1 MMWEL
6 IRKNRMKSVLLLF
19 GMGAIL
25 IALGYFIGIAELEN
39 AWAGIILAA
48 IIWLIV
54 ALSSFW
60 GGKSIMLANTGA
72 YQLTE
77 ANMRFHQLFNLV
89 EEMRI
94 AANMDFA
101 PQVYLITDRSLN
113 AFAVGNRRENYA
125 IVLTMGLLEKLNRN
139 ELQAVI
145 AHELSHIIS
154 RDSQFMTFAGTILGA
169 IQILRKGILENRR
182 YSGGSRYR
190 SSKSKS
196 NSNSDSGSGKL
207 VAYLILIAIAVFGTL
222 LATMFYFAISRKR
235 EYLADASA
243 VRLTRYPQGLAS
255 ALAKISRDA
264 KLSSANS
271 INAPMFI
278 VNPLS
283 DVDSW
288 GFSTHPSIYER
299 IEILRKM
306 SEGADFASYQRA
318 YSKSKG
324 KDKRIIPS
332 HTLRQESHIA
342 LLNPNPEPEIPAQAE
357 KGFRVTSETSFCKNA
372 DMVRAG
378 HHFSFIDCDCSLK
391 IKIPFGYNAA
401 ELTCPR
407 CGTVHANPTAT
418 VD

>member
-125 IVLTMGLLEKLNRN
+125 IVLT
-139 ELQAVI
+139 
-145 AHELSHIIS
+145 
-154 RDSQFMTFAGTILGA
+154 QFMTFAGTILGA

-190 SSKSKS
+190 SSKSKSNS

-318 YSKSKG
+318 YSKFKG